1 MVGGRSWDKAV
12 MEKGKID
19 FIFTLVYWVGRSVTG
34 CRWPYS
40 FLSGNKNG

>member
-1 MVGGRSWDKAV
+1 MVGGRSWGEAGT
-12 MEKGKID
+12 EKGKIG

-34 CRWPYS
+34 RRWPYS